1 MLLSVIIPVYN
12 SERTIFPLVE
22 CLTYELSAYDF
33 EIVLVNDGSR
43 DASED
48 ICETLT
54 QTFEQVQFVSLRKNF
69 GEFHAVMCGLNHARG
84 EYCVIIDD
92 DFQNPPQEI
101 IKLLREAQQGD
112 YDVVYSQ
119 YDKKEHVWFRNVGS
133 WLVNRLTTWLLRKP
147 SDLYL
152 SSFKLLRQEIV
163 QEIIQYNGP
172 YPYLDGL
179 IFRTTRNVGRVTVQ
193 HEKRQEGG
201 SNYTVQRLISL
212 FLTILFGYSV
222 QPLRLLTTLGIFMI
236 GFSVVAGL
244 AEIVG
249 SLLTQ
254 HLPLTDHLIWLTV
267 CLCGGIQLFGMGLL
281 GEYVGRLFMMQSGLP
296 QYVIKSEH
304 FNYDRKSGR
313 VRKYVSSRA

>member
-12 SERTIFPLVE
+12 SECTIFPLVE
-22 CLTYELSAYDF
+22 CLTYELAAYAF

-43 DASED
+43 DASEE
-48 ICETLT
+48 ICETLA
-54 QTFEQVQFVSLRKNF
+54 QTFPQVQFISLRKNF
-69 GEFHAVMCGLNHARG
+69 GEFQAVMCGLNHARG

-101 IKLLREAQQGD
+101 IKLLREAQQGN

-119 YDKKEHVWFRNVGS
+119 YEKKNHVLFRNMGS

-147 SDLYL
+147 ADLYL
-152 SSFKLLRQEIV
+152 SSFKLIRQEVV

-179 IFRTTRNVGRVTVQ
+179 IFRTTRNIGRVIVQ
-193 HEKRQEGG
+193 HHKRQEGD
-201 SNYTVQRLISL
+201 SNYTFQRLISL
-212 FLTILFGYSV
+212 FLTIFFGYSV

-236 GFSVVAGL
+236 LLSVVAGL
-244 AEIVG
+244 AEMVG

-254 HLPLTDHLIWLTV
+254 HWPAKDHLLWVTI
-267 CLCGGIQLFGMGLL
+267 CLIGGIQLFGMGLL

-304 FNYDRKSGR
+304 FNYDRKPGR
-313 VRKYVSSRA
+313 VRKYVPSGA